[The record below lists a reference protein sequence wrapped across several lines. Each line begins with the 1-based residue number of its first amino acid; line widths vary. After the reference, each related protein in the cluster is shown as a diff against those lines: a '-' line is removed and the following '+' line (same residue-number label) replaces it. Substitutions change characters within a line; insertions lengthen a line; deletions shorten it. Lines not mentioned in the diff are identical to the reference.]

1 MGRTGEGMMG
11 SGGKLISHPQ
21 LRSEFL
27 KKTNWIGII
36 IIKESFDK
44 WIRDDQSGSVKPET

>member
-11 SGGKLISHPQ
+11 SGGKLTSHPQ
-21 LRSEFL
+21 LRGEFL